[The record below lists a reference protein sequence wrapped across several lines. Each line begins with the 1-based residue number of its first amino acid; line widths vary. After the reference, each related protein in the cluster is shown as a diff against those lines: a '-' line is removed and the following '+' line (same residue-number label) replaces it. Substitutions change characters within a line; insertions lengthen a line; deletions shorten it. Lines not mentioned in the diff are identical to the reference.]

1 MDRES
6 VMDKKIVVF
15 GTGQFG
21 RKAVEYLRVLGI
33 SDKVI
38 FCETNVKEKRIGE
51 IPVVSLLELISGYA
65 DIGIV
70 LIAIKD
76 KKESERL
83 RSYFSSV
90 FIDRIPVI
98 GISDFIRDNYGKL
111 ENDGDSHYCNLCN
124 SYLDEFQPGSIAG
137 DIELFKKHHIVGA
150 GYRRN
155 MYCPACKGDDRS
167 RWVLY
172 CLSNYTDIF
181 SSHCNVLHFAPE
193 DNISQRIQSNSYC
206 DYYSGDI
213 LIERAMH
220 KIDITNIQFKDG
232 FFDYIILN
240 HVMEHIVNES
250 EAVREI
256 IRVLK
261 PSGTIIMS
269 FPICLDMV
277 TQEDENV
284 ISDNDRLQLY
294 GQVDHVRLYGNDFL
308 TRFKNY
314 GLNIEVYS
322 PVNCMANQDIEK
334 YGFIRDDMLLMCK
347 KAI

>member
-111 ENDGDSHYCNLCN
+111 ENDGDSHY
-124 SYLDEFQPGSIAG
+124 
-137 DIELFKKHHIVGA
+137 
-150 GYRRN
+150 
-155 MYCPACKGDDRS
+155 
-167 RWVLY
+167 
-172 CLSNYTDIF
+172 
-181 SSHCNVLHFAPE
+181 
-193 DNISQRIQSNSYC
+193 
-206 DYYSGDI
+206 
-213 LIERAMH
+213 
-220 KIDITNIQFKDG
+220 
-232 FFDYIILN
+232 
-240 HVMEHIVNES
+240 
-250 EAVREI
+250 
-256 IRVLK
+256 
-261 PSGTIIMS
+261 
-269 FPICLDMV
+269 
-277 TQEDENV
+277 
-284 ISDNDRLQLY
+284 
-294 GQVDHVRLYGNDFL
+294 
-308 TRFKNY
+308 
-314 GLNIEVYS
+314 
-322 PVNCMANQDIEK
+322 
-334 YGFIRDDMLLMCK
+334 
-347 KAI
+347 